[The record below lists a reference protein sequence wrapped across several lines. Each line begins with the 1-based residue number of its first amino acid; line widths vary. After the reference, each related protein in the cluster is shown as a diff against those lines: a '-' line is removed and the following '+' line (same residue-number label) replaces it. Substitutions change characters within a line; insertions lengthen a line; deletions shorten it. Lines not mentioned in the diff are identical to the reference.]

1 MKKIIP
7 TRLMGFL
14 DAVQAQAIKGQPY
27 RQLQHS
33 KAVIIEALELGIV
46 GVFDDGGVSV
56 IGFTDAGHFQ
66 YCQQCTINL
75 SQSTAA

>member
-1 MKKIIP
+1 MTQIIP

-14 DAVQAQAIKGQPY
+14 DAVQAEAIKGQPY

-33 KAVIIEALELGIV
+33 KAAIIEALDLGIV
-46 GVFDDGGVSV
+46 GVFDDGGVAV
-56 IGFTDAGHFQ
+56 IGFTDVGHFQ

-75 SQSTAA
+75 GNGVAA